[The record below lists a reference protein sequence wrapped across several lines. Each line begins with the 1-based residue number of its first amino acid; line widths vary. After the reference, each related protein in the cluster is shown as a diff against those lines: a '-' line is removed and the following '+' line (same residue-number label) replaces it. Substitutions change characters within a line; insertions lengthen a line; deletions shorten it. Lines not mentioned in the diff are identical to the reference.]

1 MQMKTAQKNNSTDR
15 RGRRDVWTRLLTLFN
30 ALSWIVI
37 ALILIV
43 TERAKPEFESFFDR
57 FYRLELRTWW
67 DIEFVKCLFW
77 LAFAGSI
84 MSSIGL
90 ILSVTRARRQND
102 TSRFGLLLM
111 GVLSVVG
118 LGGVV
123 FFLL

>member
-1 MQMKTAQKNNSTDR
+1 MKTAQKNNKTDR

-30 ALSWIVI
+30 VLSWVVIV
-37 ALILIV
+37 LILIV

-57 FYRLELRTWW
+57 FYRLDVRTWW
-67 DIEFVKCLFW
+67 DIEFVKYLFW

-84 MSSIGL
+84 MSSVGL
-90 ILSVTRARRQND
+90 ILSVARARRRED
-102 TSRFGLLLM
+102 SSRFGLLLM
-111 GVLSVVG
+111 GMLSVLG

>member
-1 MQMKTAQKNNSTDR
+1 MNKIDR
-15 RGRRDVWTRLLTLFN
+15 RGRRDVWTRLLTIFN
-30 ALSWIVI
+30 VLSWVVI
-37 ALILIV
+37 ALILIL

-57 FYRLELRTWW
+57 IYRLDIRTWW
-67 DIEFVKCLFW
+67 DIEFVKYLFW

-90 ILSVTRARRQND
+90 ILSVTRGRRQED

-111 GVLSVVG
+111 GLLSVIG

>member
-1 MQMKTAQKNNSTDR
+1 MKTVQNMNKIDR
-15 RGRRDVWTRLLTLFN
+15 RGRRDVWTRLLTIFN
-30 ALSWIVI
+30 VLSWVVI
-37 ALILIV
+37 ALILIL

-57 FYRLELRTWW
+57 IYRLDIRTWW
-67 DIEFVKCLFW
+67 DIEFVKYLFW

-90 ILSVTRARRQND
+90 ILSVTRGRRQED
-102 TSRFGLLLM
+102 TSRLGLLLM
-111 GVLSVVG
+111 GLLSVIG

>member
-1 MQMKTAQKNNSTDR
+1 MKTAQKNNIRDR
-15 RGRRDVWTRLLTLFN
+15 RGKKDAWTRLLTLFN
-30 ALSWIVI
+30 ALSWVVI

-57 FYRLELRTWW
+57 VYRLDIRTWW
-67 DIEFVKCLFW
+67 DIEFVRYLFW

-90 ILSVTRARRQND
+90 MLSVTRARRRD
-102 TSRFGLLLM
+102 DASRFGLLLM
-111 GVLSVVG
+111 GLFSVLG